1 MALLFIDVFDH
12 STGSVATHL
21 QKYTSASVTTP
32 AIVTSPVRTGAGA
45 LSLSGGGSISKGG
58 YAIPS
63 GTATIVGVALRF
75 TAAPSADVGLFFVQD
90 TPGGLNH
97 LQLILTPAR
106 LLKLVTGG
114 TTLATGAT
122 VLAVDTWY
130 YLEFKAT
137 IHPTAGAYEL
147 RLDSVT
153 QFQGA
158 SVNTSAG
165 GASLVTALVIGA
177 PPTVTWYLDDLYLAD
192 GTGPAPQNTFL
203 GPVRV
208 ETLLPQ
214 TDAVQAGSNAGLTPS
229 QGTDHGAL
237 VDEVPPNTTDYNS
250 SATVGAK
257 DTYNYPPMSLH
268 GAILGVQTNLYVQ
281 KSDAAARTVCAVV
294 RSGGTDFD
302 GANVA
307 PLTTFRYFSE
317 VRGLNPA
324 TGAAWSENAI
334 ATLEAGMKVTG

>member
-1 MALLFIDVFDH
+1 M
-12 STGSVATHL
+12 
-21 QKYTSASVTTP
+21 
-32 AIVTSPVRTGAGA
+32 TSPARTGAGA
-45 LSLSGGGSISKGG
+45 LQNTDVLINRGG
-58 YAIPS
+58 YAVPS
-63 GTATIVGVALRF
+63 GTPITVGFAFRF
-75 TAAPSADVGLFFVQD
+75 TVAPTTDHAIVIIQD
-90 TPGGLNH
+90 TPGALNH
-97 LQLILTPAR
+97 LLLVLTTAR
-106 LLKLVTGG
+106 RLSLQTGVGVTLVQGN
-114 TTLATGAT
+114 T
-122 VLAVDTWY
+122 VLAVNTWY
-130 YLEFKAT
+130 YVEFKTAA
-137 IHPTAGAYEL
+137 HPTAGTYEV
-147 RLDSVT
+147 RIDTVT
-153 QFQGA
+153 EMQGTG
-158 SVNTSAG
+158 NTSG
-165 GASLVTALVIGA
+165 GGTNVITSILFGG
-177 PPTVTWYLDDLYLAD
+177 PGTGQSWYLDDLYLCD

-294 RSGGTDFD
+294 RSGGTDYD

-307 PLTTFRYFSE
+307 PATTFKYFSE
-317 VRGLNPA
+317 VRAINPA
-324 TGAAWSENAI
+324 TGAGWTENAV
-334 ATLEAGMKVTG
+334 ALLEAGMKVTA